1 MSTFLNFRSPETT
14 DMHIKVIRTRYIEF
28 IISLSDLEGSV
39 YMTTNSLENYEVS
52 TFLLEF

>member
-1 MSTFLNFRSPETT
+1 MSTFLDFRSPETT

-39 YMTTNSLENYEVS
+39 YMTKNSLENYEVS